1 MILSIL
7 RGTHIVAGFGA
18 VLLGVVALARAKGGA
33 AHTAAGEA
41 FVFLGRIVVITAVVS
56 SLSGVFAVDSRLG
69 GLTGTELEEAR
80 DIVPVFFGVLGVLG
94 LLAAFDLERGVAAL
108 RRSSIA
114 HLRWLAIAAG
124 LAGTAL
130 LVWSI
135 VRVADGRGG
144 VSWFGVIIGV
154 FGVET
159 LLRNGLRAP
168 TLEGRLLSHATGMVD
183 ALFGF
188 LAAFTI
194 FGAGRLLNLDF
205 FGGDMRIILL
215 VTIVV
220 LVGQLVNRFWRRR
233 LVLLDAEPDRAQ
245 VMQFKRSPRDT
256 HPPARSR

>member
-7 RGTHIVAGFGA
+7 RGTHIFAGFGA
-18 VLLGVVALARAKGGA
+18 LLLGAIALARAKGGS
-33 AHTAAGEA
+33 AHTAAGEV

-56 SLSGVFAVDSRLG
+56 SLSGVFAVDARLG

-94 LLAAFDLERGVAAL
+94 LLAAFDLERGVAAI

-114 HLRWLAIAAG
+114 HLRWMAIAAG
-124 LAGTAL
+124 VAGTAL

-135 VRVADGRGG
+135 VRIADGRGG

-168 TLEGRLLSHATGMVD
+168 RLEGRLLSHATGMVD

-188 LAAFTI
+188 IAAFTI
-194 FGAGRLLNLDF
+194 FGAGRLANLDF
-205 FGGDMRIILL
+205 FGGDMRIVLL
-215 VTIVV
+215 VAIVV
-220 LVGQLVNRFWRRR
+220 VAGQLVNRLWRRR
-233 LVLLDAEPDRAQ
+233 LTGLDDEGDPMQLLPFARTQHPRESVDRSQ
-245 VMQFKRSPRDT
+245 
-256 HPPARSR
+256 